1 MKVIFLG
8 CGYLGHNLS
17 RMLSDE
23 FDVSVLSIPSPYTAI
38 TEGFTEVN
46 VFDPE
51 ELKKIDV
58 RDAVVVDST
67 GLVANNAV
75 SDDEEALLKDLLK
88 KYEDLLNVLK
98 EGGAKRFV
106 YISSGGTV
114 YGSGRE
120 RFRETDE
127 IRPVSLYAKSKAY
140 TEEMIRGSG
149 INYLIIRLANP
160 FGGYQDPNK
169 SQGVI
174 PILIRRALLGEVFQ
188 MWVDGSSV
196 RDYIYITDVAE
207 AFRLL
212 IRNSILNETVNIG
225 SGTGTSLREVIEEVE
240 HCTDRKIR
248 LEYQTARMP
257 IVDAFVLNTDKLKK
271 LTGFEPCVSFTEG
284 VRLETERIQKELE
297 Q

>member
-17 RMLSDE
+17 RLLSDE
-23 FDVSVLSIPSPYTAI
+23 FEISVLSIPSPYTAI
-38 TEGFTEVN
+38 TEGFAEVN

-51 ELKKIDV
+51 ELKQIDV

-98 EGGAKRFV
+98 EGSAKRFV

-114 YGSGRE
+114 YGSGKE

-127 IRPVSLYAKSKAY
+127 IRPESLYAKSKAY
-140 TEEMIRGSG
+140 TEEKIRESG
-149 INYLIIRLANP
+149 IDHLIVRLANP

-174 PILIRRALLGEVFQ
+174 PILIRKALLGEVFQ
-188 MWVDGSSV
+188 MWVDGSSI
-196 RDYIYITDVAE
+196 RDYIFITDVAE

-212 IRNSILNETVNIG
+212 IRNDVSNETVNIG
-225 SGTGTSLREVIEEVE
+225 SGTGTSLRQVIEEAE
-240 HCTDRKIR
+240 RCTGRKIR
-248 LEYQTARMP
+248 MEYQTARMP
-257 IVDAFVLNTDKLKK
+257 IVDATVLNTDKLKR
-271 LTGFEPCVSFTEG
+271 LTGFEPCVTFTEG